1 MDSFA
6 YAIKNQHSFNKMVES
21 QIAQLAATVPST
33 DKGKIPGQP
42 EDLKTANLVDV
53 HNARYYYIEPS
64 TGSWKDESLPIK
76 KGSPRR
82 PIIPIAIG
90 PYIFEEAICD
100 LGASVNVM
108 LKVIYDKIN
117 GDTLLYTNMH
127 LQLADQSLYYPK
139 GILEDVY
146 V

>member
-1 MDSFA
+1 M
-6 YAIKNQHSFNKMVES
+6 IES
-21 QIAQLAATVPST
+21 QIAQLATAVPST
-33 DKGKIPGQP
+33 DKGKILGQP

-76 KGSPRR
+76 KGDLGR

-90 PYIFEEAICD
+90 PHIFQEVVYD
-100 LGASVNVM
+100 FGASVNIM
-108 LKVIYDKIN
+108 PKVIYDKIN

-127 LQLADQSLYYPK
+127 L
-139 GILEDVY
+139 
-146 V
+146 